1 MKILLDT
8 SAYTSLLAGNRAV
21 LEILGAADTV
31 YMSVLVLGELY
42 AGFRGGRKERE
53 NRDRL
58 EAFLTRPTVK
68 ILHATRETAELFGA
82 VKDTLRRAGT
92 PIPTNDVW
100 IAAQAIETGSR
111 LLSTDAHFR
120 RVPGLYLQSM
130 A

>member
-8 SAYTSLLAGNRAV
+8 SAYTGLLGGNRAV
-21 LEILGAADTV
+21 LEALGAADTV
-31 YMSVLVLGELY
+31 YLSVFVLGELY
-42 AGFRGGRKERE
+42 AGFRGGRKDRE
-53 NRDRL
+53 NRERL
-58 EAFLTRPTVK
+58 EVFLSRPTVK

-100 IAAQAIETGSR
+100 IAAHAIETGSR
-111 LLSTDAHFR
+111 LVSADAHFKQ
-120 RVPGLYLQSM
+120 VPGLYLHDM